1 MILEIFGSGC
11 EKCRALEAAVHAA
24 LDELGLASET
34 TIYRIEDPACM
45 VGRGVWRA
53 PGLAVDGRVVSRGR
67 ELTAAEVG
75 DLIRSAGG

>member
-11 EKCRALEAAVHAA
+11 EKCRALEAAVHDA
-24 LDELGLASET
+24 LDELGVAADT
-34 TIYRIEDPACM
+34 TIYRIEDPATM

-67 ELTAAEVG
+67 LLTAAEVR
-75 DLIRSAGG
+75 DLIRSAGA